1 MNRQQSRAFFLC
13 ISKISVLSFAM
24 LATSCT
30 VSCSV
35 LLAGQFNPTRS
46 IGDQVTGWSK
56 LPGTDGKE
64 HSLEDLK
71 SIDFVVVVFTCNS
84 CPYAVDYEDRIN
96 ALAKRFVDLKQNAT
110 VVAINSNKI
119 ESDLMP
125 AMKKRAEEKSF
136 RFDYLFDES
145 QEVAKQ
151 FGAVRTP
158 EFFVLNKERKI
169 VYMGSLDD
177 NPKGTSITK
186 KYIESAIDSLVSGK
200 PIETTETAPVGCLIR
215 LDRRRK

>member
-1 MNRQQSRAFFLC
+1 MNSQQLSKL
-13 ISKISVLSFAM
+13 ISLTLWITQASALTIAVTAM
-24 LATSCT
+24 NLT
-30 VSCSV
+30 VY
-35 LLAGQFNPTRS
+35 AGQFNPTRN

-56 LPGTDGKE
+56 LPGTDGKD

-71 SIDFVVVVFTCNS
+71 SADFVVVVFTCNS

-96 ALAKRFVDLKQNAT
+96 ALAKRFVDLKQNVA

-119 ESDLMP
+119 ETDLMP

-136 RFDYLFDES
+136 QFAYLFDEA

-169 VYMGSLDD
+169 LYMGAMDD
-177 NPKGTSITK
+177 NTKAESVTK
-186 KYIESAIDSLVSGK
+186 KYLESAVDSLTAGK
-200 PIETTETAPVGCLIR
+200 PVSIAETVPVGCLIR
-215 LDRRRK
+215 FERRRK